1 MQLQTVSEAAASAE
15 TARAVAV
22 SELELRRASE
32 VEAGR
37 RAERERELLT
47 GTFSELSAQAL
58 AKNNE
63 QFLTL
68 ADSKLNEVRA
78 ATQGDLSQRQ
88 QAIAQLL
95 DPLSETLARYERG
108 LRDMEVERK
117 GAYATLNE
125 RVAALHLGHE
135 QLQKRDPEP
144 RHGVAVPA
152 DARTL
157 GRNDAAQR
165 GQGGRHGRAL
175 RLRGATVDHD
185 GGRPAPSGH
194 DRAPAR
200 RRPGRDRLQGPS
212 GRLLEVHR
220 VRRRGRAQGVP
231 QEARRT
237 VAHPRGSAGQEGVLE
252 AVRALARV
260 RGRLHPR
267 RVAAGGGLRG
277 RSRTAG
283 PRAREGH
290 RPGHPEHPGGR
301 AEDHRPVLAAGDAGR
316 ERTRGPP
323 VGSRVVRAVAHHD
336 GTHGVVAAQP
346 LLDGRGVQQGR
357 RILRVTGARH
367 GAQSSPDSASWV
379 CSRARSPSSRR
390 SRRRP
395 AISRPTSPSSR
406 TRSSRQSTIVALP
419 EGGANTGT
427 A

>member
-1 MQLQTVSEAAASAE
+1 MQLQAVSEAAASAE

-22 SELELRRASE
+22 SELELRRAVGSGGRTARRAGARA
-32 VEAGR
+32 AGR
-37 RAERERELLT
+37 NVLGAVGASVGEEQRAVPHAGRLQAQRGPHGHPGRSLAAPAGDRATPGPAERDAGPLRAGPAGHGSGAQGRLRHLERA
-47 GTFSELSAQAL
+47 GG
-58 AKNNE
+58 
-63 QFLTL
+63 
-68 ADSKLNEVRA
+68 RA
-78 ATQGDLSQRQ
+78 APR
-88 QAIAQLL
+88 
-95 DPLSETLARYERG
+95 PR
-108 LRDMEVERK
+108 
-117 GAYATLNE
+117 
-125 RVAALHLGHE
+125 AAAA
-135 QLQKRDPEP
+135 RDPEP

-277 RSRTAG
+277 
-283 PRAREGH
+283 
-290 RPGHPEHPGGR
+290 
-301 AEDHRPVLAAGDAGR
+301 
-316 ERTRGPP
+316 
-323 VGSRVVRAVAHHD
+323 
-336 GTHGVVAAQP
+336 
-346 LLDGRGVQQGR
+346 
-357 RILRVTGARH
+357 
-367 GAQSSPDSASWV
+367 
-379 CSRARSPSSRR
+379 
-390 SRRRP
+390 
-395 AISRPTSPSSR
+395 
-406 TRSSRQSTIVALP
+406 
-419 EGGANTGT
+419 
-427 A
+427 